1 MEMMNLIEIFQHI
14 QLVVGVNNR
23 LKELINQIDFDKV

>member
-1 MEMMNLIEIFQHI
+1 MMNLIEIFQHI
-14 QLVVGVNNR
+14 QLVVGGNNR